1 MLREG
6 HKFPL
11 VDDVWIMMLWV
22 GGGGETR
29 EGVLSVNQQC
39 CAVLSLLAETMKLES
54 GRDGELENL
63 MDLSIPRADRS
74 LQSERGK

>member
-29 EGVLSVNQQC
+29 EGVLSD
-39 CAVLSLLAETMKLES
+39 M
-54 GRDGELENL
+54 G
-63 MDLSIPRADRS
+63 
-74 LQSERGK
+74 

>member
-1 MLREG
+1 MRVYSRIWGESTVLCC
-6 HKFPL
+6 P
-11 VDDVWIMMLWV
+11 VSV
-22 GGGGETR
+22 GRNNEVGI
-29 EGVLSVNQQC
+29 
-39 CAVLSLLAETMKLES
+39 

>member
-1 MLREG
+1 MRHVRVYSRIWGESTVLCC
-6 HKFPL
+6 P
-11 VDDVWIMMLWV
+11 VSV
-22 GGGGETR
+22 GRNNEVGI
-29 EGVLSVNQQC
+29 
-39 CAVLSLLAETMKLES
+39 